1 MTRRKSLWL
10 WLLALLLTVLVSV
23 YQRVSGPTYPVRGKE
38 ILGGAEIAYT
48 FSRSWTSGQPLP
60 VMITTIG
67 GIDEAW
73 LLYRRY
79 PFFGGDDWTRV
90 SLEKKA
96 GGFHGFIPS
105 QPPAGKMI
113 YQVEVSVAGK
123 HYRLNGDRPTLA
135 RFKGMVPA
143 VLLIVHILFMFGG
156 LLLAFRT
163 GLETLRHDGLQNPYG
178 AGPEGPRGGGRW
190 QRMVPWT
197 LAAVCIGGLLL
208 GPLVQKYAFGA
219 FWTGFP
225 LGRDLTDSK
234 TLFAVLAWLGAF
246 LLRKKSRWWTVAA
259 TVIMI
264 AVYLI
269 PHSVLGSE
277 LDYRTGKVGTAQKTS
292 VSDSVGKNN

>member
-1 MTRRKSLWL
+1 MMKRKSLWL
-10 WLLALLLTVLVSV
+10 WLLALLLTILVSM
-23 YQRVSGPTYPVRGKE
+23 YQRISGPTYPVKGRE
-38 ILGGAEIAYT
+38 ILAGAEVAYK
-48 FSRSWTSGQPLP
+48 FYRSWTSGQPLP
-60 VMITTIG
+60 VMITAGG

-73 LLYRRY
+73 LHYRRY
-79 PFFGGDDWTRV
+79 PLFGGEDWTKV
-90 SLEKKA
+90 LLEKKA
-96 GGFHGFIPS
+96 GAFQGFIPS
-105 QPPAGKMI
+105 QPPAGKVI
-113 YQVEVSVAGK
+113 YQVEVAAAGQRF
-123 HYRLNGDRPTLA
+123 RLNNDRPTLA
-135 RFKGMVPA
+135 RFKGRVPA

-163 GLETLRHDGLQNPYG
+163 GLEALRRDGPK
-178 AGPEGPRGGGRW
+178 GPRGGGRW
-190 QRMVPWT
+190 QRFIPWT
-197 LAAVCIGGLLL
+197 LAVTAIGGLVL

-277 LDYRTGKVGTAQKTS
+277 LDYGTGKVGTAQKI
-292 VSDSVGKNN
+292 SDSVSVSVSNKH